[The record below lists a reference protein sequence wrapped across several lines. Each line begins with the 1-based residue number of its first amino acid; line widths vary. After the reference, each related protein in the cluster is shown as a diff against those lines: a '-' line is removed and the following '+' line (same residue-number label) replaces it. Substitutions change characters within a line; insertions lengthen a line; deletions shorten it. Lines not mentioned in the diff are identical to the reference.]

1 MSELGQMLRDK
12 RIASKLTQ
20 RELSEMTGIAVPN
33 ISMYESGDKGMST
46 YTYNLLS
53 AAIDKIIVLKI
64 NELKKM
70 TRKK

>member
-1 MSELGQMLRDK
+1 MTDLGQMLRDK

-33 ISMYESGDKGMST
+33 ISMYESGNKSMST
-46 YTYNLLS
+46 HTYNLLS

-64 NELKKM
+64 NEL
-70 TRKK
+70 RKLSRKN

>member
-1 MSELGQMLRDK
+1 MTDLGRMLRDK
-12 RIASKLTQ
+12 RKASKLTQ

-33 ISMYESGDKGMST
+33 ISMYESGQKRMST

-64 NELKKM
+64 SELKKI
-70 TRKK
+70 RSGK

>member
-20 RELSEMTGIAVPN
+20 RELSEMTGIAAPN
-33 ISMYESGDKGMST
+33 ISMYESGNKSMST

-64 NELKKM
+64 NEL
-70 TRKK
+70 RKLSRKN